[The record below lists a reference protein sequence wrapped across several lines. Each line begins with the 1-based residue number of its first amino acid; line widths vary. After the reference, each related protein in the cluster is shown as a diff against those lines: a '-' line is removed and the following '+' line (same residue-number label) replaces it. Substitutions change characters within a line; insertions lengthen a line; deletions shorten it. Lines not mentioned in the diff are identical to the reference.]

1 MWEIGHVSRTIPL
14 AFYFTI
20 RKRSIGKRRK
30 GNNNNKKKRGKW
42 KECQKRGW
50 RHGDPKYDAIDVTN
64 NGIPNAANG
73 GGEWKGGKKEGG
85 STSTSTNF
93 ISNRIKWMG
102 PNLTRMQC
110 GIRTTP
116 DTTSHRWT
124 AVVLQLVL
132 RWFYEQPLSDR
143 FICLFI
149 FVASAAAGNFH
160 WFNALVLRHP
170 YGFLNICGAFGFV
183 F

>member
-1 MWEIGHVSRTIPL
+1 MEIRSLLIGYRPLNCGWIIMWEIGHVSRTIPL

-73 GGEWKGGKKEGG
+73 GGEWKGGGEGG
-85 STSTSTNF
+85 GDLSALAPILFPIASNGWVQ
-93 ISNRIKWMG
+93 ISRG
-102 PNLTRMQC
+102 C
-110 GIRTTP
+110 
-116 DTTSHRWT
+116 
-124 AVVLQLVL
+124 
-132 RWFYEQPLSDR
+132 
-143 FICLFI
+143 
-149 FVASAAAGNFH
+149 SAAFVPLPTPHRTDGRLSFYSSF
-160 WFNALVLRHP
+160 WG
-170 YGFLNICGAFGFV
+170 GFTSNP
-183 F
+183 